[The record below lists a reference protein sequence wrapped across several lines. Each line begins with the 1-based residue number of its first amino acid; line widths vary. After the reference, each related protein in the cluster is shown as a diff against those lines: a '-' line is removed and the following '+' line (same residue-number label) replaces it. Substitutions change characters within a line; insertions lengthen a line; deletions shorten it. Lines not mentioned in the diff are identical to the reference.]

1 MNTKN
6 FGKELMFKTSRSSGK
21 GGQHVNKVATKVELI
36 FNVNTSIVL
45 DKNEKRLLRKALK
58 NRISKDGNLHL
69 VCQTTRSQLKNKYLV
84 VQKFEQLIAAALTP
98 KKERIAS
105 ATPKWIKAKRLKNK
119 RLQSEKK
126 AQRQK
131 VNFNSRVDP
140 SRFLLN

>member
-6 FGKELMFKTSRSSGK
+6 FSKELMFKTSRSSGK

-36 FNVNTSIVL
+36 FNINTSIVL

-69 VCQTTRSQLKNKYLV
+69 VCQATRSQLKNKNLV
-84 VQKFEQLIAAALTP
+84 VQKFEQLITAALVP

-105 ATPKWIKAKRLKNK
+105 SIPKGIKDKRLKNK
-119 RLQSEKK
+119 KLQSEKK
-126 AQRQK
+126 ARRQK
-131 VNFNSRVDP
+131 VNFNSRVDL
-140 SRFLLN
+140 SRFSLN